1 MSAASFPFNNYRRIY
16 GGARP
21 KDAITF
27 SLPSGAQAALPA
39 ALPAVYR
46 VGHVPLV
53 ILAAC
58 KGFQLAGDHAAIVS
72 CDPSVLRKAYLVRA
86 L

>member
-16 GGARP
+16 GGAQP

-27 SLPSGAQAALPA
+27 SLSSGAQAALPA
-39 ALPAVYR
+39 APQQYR